1 MLEKQMLK
9 KQMSDKQTRIMFV
22 DDDLVTGRVMKRNCD
37 NANYTCSVYQNA
49 KDCLNAF
56 KKSNADIVITD
67 LRMPGMNGFE
77 LLTELREVDENV
89 PVLVMTGYSSVENA
103 VEAMKR
109 GATDFIKKPFDFTE
123 LKLMLD
129 RTMKGVQL
137 KNENKLLKRRL
148 DHTRNRF
155 GMIGDADVMRSLFN
169 TIDKVTNVNCNVI
182 ITGESGTGKELV
194 ARALHDYSSRK
205 DAPFVAVDCGALNE
219 SMLESELFGH
229 EQNAFA
235 GAEQRHQ
242 GLMEQA
248 SGGTLFLDEI
258 CNISDAMQIKLMRTI
273 ESNKITRL
281 GSSDEIKV
289 DVRIIAASNRNLEQ
303 AVEKEELRHDFY
315 HRLNVVNI
323 YVPTL
328 AEHAEDIPLLIEQFL
343 QEFSE
348 QYNRDV
354 KGFDSAS
361 LKLLCNA
368 PWTGNVRELRN
379 VIEREVI
386 LSEDKILHWKGA
398 DDIDHDEVNSTI
410 NFSDDSFMSLEQLE
424 EEYINHVLRCF
435 NGKKTKAAKTL
446 GIDKTTL
453 WRKLRRY
460 DINEE
465 EN

>member
-1 MLEKQMLK
+1 
-9 KQMSDKQTRIMFV
+9 MSDKQTKIMFV
-22 DDDLVTGRVMKRNCD
+22 DDDIVTGRVMKRNCD
-37 NANYTCSVYQNA
+37 NANFSCTVYQSG
-49 KDCLNAF
+49 KECITAF
-56 KKSNADIVITD
+56 KQASADIVITD

-77 LLTELREVDENV
+77 LLSELRAIDENV

-103 VEAMKR
+103 IEAMKR

-129 RTMKGVQL
+129 RTMKGVRL

-148 DHTRNRF
+148 GQKRNRF
-155 GMIGDADVMRSLFN
+155 GMVGETPVMRSLFN
-169 TIDKVTNVNCNVI
+169 TTEKVTDVNCNVI
-182 ITGESGTGKELV
+182 VTGESGTGKELV

-219 SMLESELFGH
+219 NMLESELFGH
-229 EQNAFA
+229 EQNAFS

-281 GSSDEIKV
+281 GSSDEINI
-289 DVRIIAASNRNLEQ
+289 DVRIIAASNRNLDQ
-303 AVEKEELRHDFY
+303 AVESGELRHDFY

-328 AEHAEDIPLLIEQFL
+328 EERREDIPALVEQFV
-343 QEFSE
+343 QEFAE
-348 QYNRDV
+348 HYNRDV
-354 KGFDSAS
+354 QGYDSAS
-361 LKLLCNA
+361 LKLLCEA
-368 PWTGNVRELRN
+368 PWAGNVRELRN
-379 VIEREVI
+379 IVERGVI
-386 LSEDKILHWKGA
+386 LSEDKILQWSGLEN
-398 DDIDHDEVNSTI
+398 IEEEGESNSSI
-410 NFSDDSFMSLEQLE
+410 NFSNDNFMSLEQLE

-435 NGKKTKAAKTL
+435 KGKKTKAAKTL

-460 DINEE
+460 DITQEE
-465 EN
+465 TG

>member
-1 MLEKQMLK
+1 
-9 KQMSDKQTRIMFV
+9 MSDKQTKIMFV
-22 DDDLVTGRVMKRNCD
+22 DDDIVTGRVMKRNCD
-37 NANYTCSVYQNA
+37 NANYSCSVYQSA
-49 KDCLNAF
+49 QDCLSAF

-77 LLTELREVDENV
+77 LLSELREIDENV

-129 RTMKGVQL
+129 RTMKGVRL

-148 DHTRNRF
+148 GQKRNRF
-155 GMIGDADVMRSLFN
+155 GMIGETSVMRTLFN
-169 TIDKVTNVNCNVI
+169 TIEKVTDVNCNVI

-205 DAPFVAVDCGALNE
+205 EAPFVTVDCGALNE
-219 SMLESELFGH
+219 NMLESELFGH
-229 EQNAFA
+229 EQNAFS
-235 GAEQRHQ
+235 GAEQRQQ
-242 GLMEQA
+242 GLLEQA

-281 GSSDEIKV
+281 GSSEPINI
-289 DVRIIAASNRNLEQ
+289 DVRIIAASNRNLDQ
-303 AVEKEELRHDFY
+303 AVDSDELRHDFY

-323 YVPTL
+323 CVPTL
-328 AEHAEDIPLLIEQFL
+328 AERREDISALVDQFV
-343 QEFSE
+343 QEFAE
-348 QYNRDV
+348 HYNRDI
-354 KGFDSAS
+354 KGFDNDS
-361 LKLLCNA
+361 LKLLCDA
-368 PWTGNVRELRN
+368 PWAGNVRELRN
-379 VIEREVI
+379 IIEREVI
-386 LSEDKILHWKGA
+386 LSDDKILHWKGV
-398 DDIDHDEVNSTI
+398 DGLVGEEESNSAL
-410 NFSDDSFMSLEQLE
+410 NFSDESFMSLEQLE

-460 DINEE
+460 DISDDAISEDI
-465 EN
+465 

>member
-1 MLEKQMLK
+1 
-9 KQMSDKQTRIMFV
+9 MSDKLTKIMFV

-37 NANYTCSVYQNA
+37 NANFSCSVFQNGQ
-49 KDCLNAF
+49 DCLNAF
-56 KKSNADIVITD
+56 KTSNADIVITD

-77 LLTELREVDENV
+77 LLSSLRAIDENI

-129 RTMKGVQL
+129 RTMKGVRL

-148 DHTRNRF
+148 GKKRNRF
-155 GMIGDADVMRSLFN
+155 GMIGDTPVMRSLFN
-169 TIDKVTNVNCNVI
+169 TIEKVTDVNCNVVI
-182 ITGESGTGKELV
+182 SGESGTGKELV

-205 DAPFVAVDCGALNE
+205 DAPFVAIDCGALNE

-229 EQNAFA
+229 EKNAFT
-235 GAEQRHQ
+235 GAEQRQQ

-281 GSSDEIKV
+281 GSSVAINV

-303 AVEKEELRHDFY
+303 AVEHNDLRHDFY

-323 YVPTL
+323 CVPPL
-328 AEHAEDIPLLIEQFL
+328 AERSEDIPALVEQFV
-343 QEFSE
+343 QEFAE
-348 QYNRDV
+348 LYNRDI
-354 KGFDSAS
+354 KGFDSTS
-361 LKLLCNA
+361 LALLCDA
-368 PWTGNVRELRN
+368 HWAGNVRELRN
-379 VIEREVI
+379 IVEREVI
-386 LSEDKILHWKGA
+386 LSEDKVLHWRG
-398 DDIDHDEVNSTI
+398 IDGIEMNNDSDQLI

-435 NGKKTKAAKTL
+435 KGKKTKAAKTL

-460 DINEE
+460 DITEDLAE
-465 EN
+465 

>member
-1 MLEKQMLK
+1 
-9 KQMSDKQTRIMFV
+9 MFV
-22 DDDLVTGRVMKRNCD
+22 DDDIVTGRVMKRNCD
-37 NANYTCSVYQNA
+37 NADFVCDVFQSGQ
-49 KDCLNAF
+49 DCLNAF
-56 KKSNADIVITD
+56 KNSNADIVITD

-77 LLTELREVDENV
+77 LLSELRAIDENV

-129 RTMKGVQL
+129 RTMKGVRL
-137 KNENKLLKRRL
+137 KTENKLLKRRL
-148 DHTRNRF
+148 GQKRNRF
-155 GMIGDADVMRSLFN
+155 GMIGETPIMRSLFN
-169 TIDKVTNVNCNVI
+169 TIEKVTDVNCNVI

-205 DAPFVAVDCGALNE
+205 DAPFVTVDCGALNE
-219 SMLESELFGH
+219 NMLESELFGH
-229 EQNAFA
+229 EKNAFS
-235 GAEQRHQ
+235 GAEQRQQ

-258 CNISDAMQIKLMRTI
+258 CNISDVMQIKLMRTI

-281 GSSDEIKV
+281 GSSDEINI
-289 DVRIIAASNRNLEQ
+289 DVRIIAASNRNLDQ
-303 AVEKEELRHDFY
+303 AVESGELRHDFY

-328 AEHAEDIPLLIEQFL
+328 DERREDIPALVEQFV
-343 QEFSE
+343 QEFAE
-348 QYNRDV
+348 RYNRDI
-354 KGFDSAS
+354 KGYDSAS
-361 LKLLCNA
+361 LKLLCDA
-368 PWTGNVRELRN
+368 PWAGNVRELRN
-379 VIEREVI
+379 VVERDVI
-386 LSEDKILHWKGA
+386 LSEEKTLHWSDVEGA
-398 DDIDHDEVNSTI
+398 DEDGESDLAI
-410 NFSDDSFMSLEQLE
+410 NFSEDNLMSLEQLE

-435 NGKKTKAAKTL
+435 KGKKTKAAKTL

-460 DINEE
+460 DITEDVIEE
-465 EN
+465 EI